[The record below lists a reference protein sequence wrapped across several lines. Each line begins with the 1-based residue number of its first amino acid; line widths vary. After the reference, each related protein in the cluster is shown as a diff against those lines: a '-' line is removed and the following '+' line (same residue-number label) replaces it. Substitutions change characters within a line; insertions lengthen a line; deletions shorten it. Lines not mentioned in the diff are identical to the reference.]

1 MGKGLAATGGLAQS
15 LSHWQRFQLILRA
28 QSAFFS
34 SMKPPMSEPQFQPQ
48 GFERLKMCEKEAK
61 RKRRNWSHAVL

>member
-1 MGKGLAATGGLAQS
+1 
-15 LSHWQRFQLILRA
+15 
-28 QSAFFS
+28 
-34 SMKPPMSEPQFQPQ
+34 MKPPMSEPQFQPQ